1 MGDKKTHKEPY
12 LKIPAH
18 ILNLSQIGLCEK
30 VLLAHI
36 YSFSAK
42 GCWQSNETL
51 GQIFLVC
58 PRTIERW
65 LSAIRKFIIVRNSK
79 GYYRT
84 IWAKSHPDI
93 KYDRNVGVVRQNC
106 RCDSDKIVVRP
117 RQNCR
122 TTNNNTITEN
132 KERTIASPSPL
143 PSCGQASATL
153 AYRMRSNSEQIEK
166 FKRNFGR
173 ADKIVKLTPQQF
185 EQRRAQQLAALRAKQ
200 NS

>member
-1 MGDKKTHKEPY
+1 MSAKKTHKEPY
-12 LKIPAH
+12 LKIPAY
-18 ILNLSQIGLCEK
+18 ILNLSQISLREK

-51 GQIFLVC
+51 GQIFMVC

-65 LSAIRKFIIVRNSK
+65 LAAIRKFIIVRNGK

-84 IWAKSHPDI
+84 IWAKSHPDF
-93 KYDRNVGVVRQNC
+93 KYDKNVGVVRQNC
-106 RCDSDKIVVRP
+106 RCDSDKIVVRL

-132 KERTIASPSPL
+132 KKRTIASPSPL
-143 PSCGQASATL
+143 PPQGGFGDASLSDAQ
-153 AYRMRSNSEQIEK
+153 YR
-166 FKRNFGR
+166 
-173 ADKIVKLTPQQF
+173 
-185 EQRRAQQLAALRAKQ
+185 
-200 NS
+200 